1 MQDSTAE
8 VYRLTGA
15 FDGSLASAQSL
26 AGAVQAQYALEL
38 QLVAQIQ
45 NALSSTQAMFGNSI
59 DQIRMSVMDDSQ
71 RYDYLRAKID
81 DLYMQLATA
90 TDPAVI
96 ANLAQQIN
104 DLTLASYNLL
114 DDTQK
119 ATVADE
125 FIGYLEGVRDVTTTQ
140 LEASQAQIT
149 ETHQQLA
156 STIENVMMAVA
167 DRMMA
172 AANTP
177 VSLDVNV
184 SVDTPANVEVAYG

>member
-1 MQDSTAE
+1 
-8 VYRLTGA
+8 VYRLAGA

-26 AGAVQAQYALEL
+26 ASAVQAQYALEL

-59 DQIRMSVMDDSQ
+59 EQIQMSVMNDEQ
-71 RYDYLRAKID
+71 RYDYLRTKVD
-81 DLYMQLATA
+81 DLYVQLATA
-90 TDPAVI
+90 TDPAAI
-96 ANLAQQIN
+96 SDLAKQIN

-114 DDTQK
+114 DDTQQ

-125 FIGYLEGVRDVTTTQ
+125 FVDYLEGVRDLTTTQ

-149 ETHQQLA
+149 ATHEALA
-156 STIENVMMAVA
+156 ENIESVMMAVA
-167 DRMMA
+167 DRMMQ

-184 SVDTPANVEVAYG
+184 DVNTPANVEVGYGVVQLA